1 MKKYVKKHK
10 KVEWYYAV
18 VRWEGY
24 GVFTT
29 WDKARVECDG
39 YSDNKKKKFTNFE
52 EAKAYAED
60 EYRKMHGIENSCY
73 VEEIEWTDYFYQRN
87 DEKRSCGTDGN
98 TDKTVYTM
106 ESLNQLMVTIT

>member
-1 MKKYVKKHK
+1 MKKYVKKHR

-39 YSDNKKKKFTNFE
+39 LRSSKRV
-52 EAKAYAED
+52 AKRELS
-60 EYRKMHGIENSCY
+60 ERKMIFD
-73 VEEIEWTDYFYQRN
+73 IARN
-87 DEKRSCGTDGN
+87 KDDF
-98 TDKTVYTM
+98 
-106 ESLNQLMVTIT
+106 

>member
-1 MKKYVKKHK
+1 MKGACIYEEICKKHR
-10 KVEWYYAV
+10 KVEWHYAV
-18 VRWEGY
+18 VRWDGY

-39 YSDNKKKKFTNFE
+39 YSDNKKKKFTSFE

-73 VEEIEWTDYFYQRN
+73 VEEIEWTDYFYQRMM
-87 DEKRSCGTDGN
+87 KREAAEQRGIPIRPFTLWN
-98 TDKTVYTM
+98 H
-106 ESLNQLMVTIT
+106 

>member
-1 MKKYVKKHK
+1 MKKYVKKHR

-39 YSDNKKKKFTNFE
+39 YRDNKKKKFTNFE

-73 VEEIEWTDYFYQRN
+73 VEEIEWTDYFYQRMM
-87 DEKRSCGTDGN
+87 KREAAEQMGIPIRPFTLWN
-98 TDKTVYTM
+98 H
-106 ESLNQLMVTIT
+106 